1 MIELMLVASVLL
13 VTLLFFSQ
21 SIGSTAALTGVNR
34 ETGLATEAARE
45 VMERMQ
51 GTDDFALVFR
61 LFNDFPDDDPDG
73 PGTAPGASF
82 AVAGLDPTED
92 DPDGLVGE
100 IRFPTVPGAA
110 GPELR
115 EDVVDDALGMPRDL
129 DGDGLVDGVD
139 KKGTY
144 RLMPVEVSLR
154 WRGKTGVRSLQLQTL
169 LADR

>member
-1 MIELMLVASVLL
+1 MIELLIVASLVLL
-13 VTLLFFSQ
+13 TLLFFSQ
-21 SIGSTAALTGVNR
+21 SMGSAAALSGVNR
-34 ETGLATEAARE
+34 ETGLATDGARE
-45 VMERMQ
+45 VVERMQ

-61 LFNDFPDDDPDG
+61 LYNDYPDDDPNG

-82 AVAGLDPTED
+82 AVVGLGPTDD

-115 EDVVDDALGMPRDL
+115 EDVVDDALGMPHDL
-129 DGDGLVDGVD
+129 DADGLVDAGD

-144 RLMPVEVSLR
+144 RLLPVELTVR
-154 WRGKTGVRSLQLQTL
+154 WRGRAGVRSLQLQTL